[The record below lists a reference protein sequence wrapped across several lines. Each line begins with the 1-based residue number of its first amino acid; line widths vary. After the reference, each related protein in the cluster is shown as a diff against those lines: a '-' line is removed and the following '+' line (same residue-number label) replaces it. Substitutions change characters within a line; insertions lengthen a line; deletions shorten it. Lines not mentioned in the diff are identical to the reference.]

1 MDRCI
6 IYIYPPAVHPPF
18 PSFSI
23 TQTTQLLALYSVTL
37 GLTPG
42 LTFFHPSSS
51 SPFFLIFLWYFL
63 TSWCV
68 SSGFYHHLLPPP
80 PPPPIL
86 QLGPLTCQT
95 GCHCVYLCVCGVP
108 PRGHSSSCCVS
119 FLVSARLRKEGG
131 KRKRN
136 QLEPNEGEPCVYL
149 VHVSKRERKRVYHQ
163 TQGKT
168 LNPLY
173 ASSFALWNNP
183 SVPLFFT
190 KTENLWLM
198 SSAWVPNCTTPLER
212 GGKEGRGERQVLSK
226 DMFFS
231 SSSPTSR

>member
-1 MDRCI
+1 MC
-6 IYIYPPAVHPPF
+6 
-18 PSFSI
+18 
-23 TQTTQLLALYSVTL
+23 T
-37 GLTPG
+37 
-42 LTFFHPSSS
+42 
-51 SPFFLIFLWYFL
+51 
-63 TSWCV
+63 CV
-68 SSGFYHHLLPPP
+68 
-80 PPPPIL
+80 
-86 QLGPLTCQT
+86 
-95 GCHCVYLCVCGVP
+95 CVCGVP

-183 SVPLFFT
+183 SVPLFFHQNR
-190 KTENLWLM
+190 K
-198 SSAWVPNCTTPLER
+198 PLVDVVCVGSKLHNTSRKR
-212 GGKEGRGERQVLSK
+212 GEGRKGGETGIVKRHVLFFF
-226 DMFFS
+226 FFS
-231 SSSPTSR
+231 YQQIK